1 MSAVLFAAA
10 FLISAAAATGIGGGG
25 LFTLCLTAFS
35 DFTQFQAQGVNLF
48 VFVFAAVP
56 ATVYHARKN
65 GADLKIAAYLSFC
78 GCAGCMIGSMLA
90 ASAEQKTLRTAFGVF
105 ALAVGTAS
113 AVRQIRE
120 AKSVKSRQS
129 EDGKS

>member
-1 MSAVLFAAA
+1 MNV
-10 FLISAAAATGIGGGG
+10 FLIAASFLVSAAASAGVGGGG
-25 LFTLCLTAFS
+25 LFTLCLIAAGS
-35 DFTQFQAQGVNLF
+35 PQYEAQGINLF
-48 VFVFAAVP
+48 AFVFAAVP
-56 ATVYHARKN
+56 AAVYHALKN
-65 GADLKIAAYLSFC
+65 KADIGLAAYLSFC
-78 GCAGCMIGSMLA
+78 GCTGCMIGSMLA
-90 ASAEQKTLRTAFGVF
+90 ASAAQKTLRTAFGVF

>member
-1 MSAVLFAAA
+1 MSAILFAAA

-25 LFTLCLTAFS
+25 LFTLCLSAFS
-35 DFTQFQAQGVNLF
+35 GLTQFRAQGVNLF

-78 GCAGCMIGSMLA
+78 GCTGCLIGSLLA
-90 ASAEQKTLRTAFGVF
+90 AGAEQKTLRTAFGVF
-105 ALAVGTAS
+105 SLTAGLIS
-113 AVRQIRE
+113 I
-120 AKSVKSRQS
+120 VKQTAEKRKRRI
-129 EDGKS
+129 ENGE